1 MTDAAGRLAHAEFRE
16 AYAEGRARIEIDP
29 ALAARFVSGR
39 LLLPLFAMPVLG
51 IGVGLALVGWFVT
64 GFVVI
69 AAGIL
74 VPRLIKRGA
83 PRFVLTQA
91 LSDERFYLDA
101 VSEGVLRVHARE
113 AGSGSREAP

>member
-1 MTDAAGRLAHAEFRE
+1 MSDDAGRLTHAEFRE
-16 AYAEGRARIEIDP
+16 AYAAGRLHSEIDP

-51 IGVGLALVGWFVT
+51 IGVGLALIGWIVT
-64 GFVVI
+64 GFIVI
-69 AAGIL
+69 AAGIV
-74 VPRLIKRGA
+74 VPRFIKRGA

-101 VSEGVLRVHARE
+101 VNAGVLRAAARE
-113 AGSGSREAP
+113 AGGERREAP